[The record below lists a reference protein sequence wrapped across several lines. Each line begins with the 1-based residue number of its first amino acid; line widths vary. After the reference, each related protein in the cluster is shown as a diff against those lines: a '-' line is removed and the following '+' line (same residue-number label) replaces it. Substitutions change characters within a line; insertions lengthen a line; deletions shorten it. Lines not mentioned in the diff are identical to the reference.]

1 MDGAY
6 HGSVSE
12 NGGLVDVSP
21 QIKAKNGPICGYRIV
36 NSHKGK
42 IPFEVLILTSIKY
55 EENSSLVHSHWS
67 RNVEAWLSLDETFEV
82 LKYFETER
90 IY

>member
-42 IPFEVLILTSIKY
+42 IPFEVCRETR
-55 EENSSLVHSHWS
+55 EQSSVIGEIQP
-67 RNVEAWLSLDETFEV
+67 VQTF
-82 LKYFETER
+82 
-90 IY
+90 